1 MRYFLSSC
9 LLLLLFLFLL
19 LKTYTSEPYT
29 YRNTLAGALSYFI
42 GTECLILAEQD
53 GETLVLP
60 DRNEMGTK
68 FEEYGFGIANNG
80 TDVGWAD
87 SASYDFK
94 YRVNGRN
101 CETAVGLGRICF
113 EYNLRVNDTE
123 TCLSLI
129 VLIKRL
135 RLSKMYQVN

>member
-1 MRYFLSSC
+1 
-9 LLLLLFLFLL
+9 
-19 LKTYTSEPYT
+19 
-29 YRNTLAGALSYFI
+29 
-42 GTECLILAEQD
+42 
-53 GETLVLP
+53 
-60 DRNEMGTK
+60 MGTK
-68 FEEYGFGIANNG
+68 FEEYGFGIANSW

-135 RLSKMYQVN
+135 RLSKVYQVN